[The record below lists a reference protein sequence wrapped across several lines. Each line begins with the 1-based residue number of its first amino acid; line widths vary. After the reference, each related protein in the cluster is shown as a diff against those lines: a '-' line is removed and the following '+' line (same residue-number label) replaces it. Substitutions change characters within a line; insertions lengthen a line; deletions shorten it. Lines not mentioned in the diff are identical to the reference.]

1 MRKFFFIAICMLL
14 QFTLPAQDK
23 AELEKK
29 RKQTLQEIE
38 VLNKQYN
45 EIRKSKKQS
54 IGQLALIQNKIR
66 LRNEVINT
74 INKQVRNI
82 DKDINTSYVEMRRL
96 KRDLDTLKMNY
107 AHNVVYAYKNRSS
120 YDFLNFLF
128 SANSFNDA
136 IRRVSYMKAYRS
148 YRAQQ
153 LDAIYKTEALYKD
166 KIVELT
172 NNRKQKSLVLQDETK
187 ERSELEKDKQE
198 QAVVVN
204 DIKKKEGEINKSLA
218 AKKKQAQ
225 QLQAA
230 ITAAIN
236 REIAAAR
243 REAKERAD
251 KERKDKEAADRIAKE
266 NAKANP
272 TTTPATNPTTTVTA
286 PVVKKEEPKKI
297 ESYLE
302 YNKEDIALGAS
313 FETNKGRLPFPV
325 DNGYVSINFGPYT
338 IPGTTIKGS
347 QDFITIAS
355 PAGTTVKACFE
366 GEVVSV
372 FDVGGNTAVMIK
384 HGKYFTTYSNLSSA
398 SVSKGQNV
406 KTGQAIGRVGTN
418 LDGDGEL
425 NFVLARENQMI
436 NPAPWLRGR

>member
-1 MRKFFFIAICMLL
+1 MRKFFLIAICTLL
-14 QFTLPAQDK
+14 QFSLPAQDK

-38 VLNKQYN
+38 MLNKQYN
-45 EIRKSKKQS
+45 EIKKSKKQS

-96 KRDLDTLKMNY
+96 KKDLDTLKMNY

-166 KIVELT
+166 KIVQLT
-172 NNRKQKSLVLQDETK
+172 NNRKQKSMVLQDETK
-187 ERSELEKDKQE
+187 EKLELEKDKQE
-198 QAVVVN
+198 QALVVN

-230 ITAAIN
+230 ITVAIN
-236 REIAAAR
+236 REIAAAK

-251 KERKDKEAADRIAKE
+251 KERKDKETADRIAKE
-266 NAKANP
+266 NAKTNPSTP
-272 TTTPATNPTTTVTA
+272 TTSPTTTVTA

-302 YNKEDIALGAS
+302 YNKEDIALGAR
-313 FETNKGRLPFPV
+313 FEDNKGRLPFPV
-325 DNGYVSINFGPYT
+325 DNGYVLGNFGKNT
-338 IPGTTIKGS
+338 VPGTNIYFN

-355 PAGTTVKACFE
+355 PSGTAVKACFD
-366 GEVVSV
+366 GEVRSV
-372 FDVGGNTAVMIK
+372 FDVGGNTAVMIQ

-398 SVSKGQNV
+398 NVTKGQMV
-406 KTGQAIGRVGTN
+406 KTGQVIGRVGTN

-436 NPAPWLRGR
+436 NPTPWLRSR

>member
-1 MRKFFFIAICMLL
+1 MRKFFLIAICTLL
-14 QFTLPAQDK
+14 QFSLPAQDK

-38 VLNKQYN
+38 MLNKQYN
-45 EIRKSKKQS
+45 EIKKSKKQS

-96 KRDLDTLKMNY
+96 KKDLDTLKMNY

-166 KIVELT
+166 KIVQLT
-172 NNRKQKSLVLQDETK
+172 NNRKQKSMVLQDETK
-187 ERSELEKDKQE
+187 EKLELEKDKQE
-198 QAVVVN
+198 QALVVN

-230 ITAAIN
+230 ITVAIN
-236 REIAAAR
+236 REIAAAK

-251 KERKDKEAADRIAKE
+251 KERKDKETADRIAKE
-266 NAKANP
+266 NAKTNP
-272 TTTPATNPTTTVTA
+272 STPTISPTTTVTA

-302 YNKEDIALGAS
+302 YNKEDIALGAR
-313 FETNKGRLPFPV
+313 FEDNKGRLPFPV
-325 DNGYVSINFGPYT
+325 DNGYVLGNFGKNT
-338 IPGTTIKGS
+338 VPGTNIYFN

-355 PAGTTVKACFE
+355 PSGTAVKACFD
-366 GEVVSV
+366 GEVRSV
-372 FDVGGNTAVMIK
+372 FDVGGNTAVMIQ

-398 SVSKGQNV
+398 NVTKGQMV
-406 KTGQAIGRVGTN
+406 KTGQVIGRVGTN

-436 NPAPWLRGR
+436 NPTPWLRSR